1 MIEQLKNIGEF
12 KSGYGFPLKYQGIKN
27 GDYPFFKVSDFNNRK
42 NITTMVE
49 ANNYISKNIAKTLNI
64 TPLKKGSIIFAK
76 IGAAIFLERKKKL
89 IQDSFIDNNMSS
101 FLVDKKIAN
110 EDYIYYFLT
119 SKRLGNL
126 VEATALP
133 SLSNKA
139 LGNLKINLP
148 EISEQKKI
156 AQYLSD
162 IDLLIENLKNL
173 IEKKKLI
180 KQGVMQDLLT
190 GKKRL
195 PGFNKEWI
203 QKELGELGEFTGGGV
218 DKKSI
223 PGQKKVTLLN
233 FLDVYHRD
241 FIYKKELYHNVTAS
255 DAQIR
260 KCTLKKGD
268 LFFTPSSELRTD
280 LALSAVVME
289 DCPGCVYSYHITR
302 FRFKDEFDL
311 KFKSYVFNNKTFLD
325 QAALAAEG
333 SGKRYVVNLS
343 KFKTLTIAYPTDI
356 KEQAA
361 IATILWDVDQEIN
374 SSEQDLEKYKQ
385 IKQGMMEQLLTG
397 KIRLVKES
405 DNEQTLPEKKHNQH
419 FDDAVVF
426 ANIVASCY
434 DPSYPL
440 GRKKCQKMMYLF
452 KRFNES
458 SVEQFKHYAAGPYD
472 NKARYGGFETI
483 AIKNKYVVENKSSK
497 GSSFAPGAE
506 IEKAKAYCSKYGYD
520 KFIPIFN
527 QYLKYKKVDELEL
540 YTTVDKTILELRDQG
555 SPINLKTV
563 KTYISNDKTW
573 VPKLSREVFNDE
585 NIEEAIRFS
594 QLVLGA

>member
-1 MIEQLKNIGEF
+1 MLNLIKVDNVCNIKRGSQLKSSDAVWGKYPVVAGGIFPSFFHNQFNRKGPVVTISASGANAGYINYYNQNIFATDCSTIEESN
-12 KSGYGFPLKYQGIKN
+12 KYDLKYLYYSLKIKQKKLYSMQT
-27 GDYPFFKVSDFNNRK
+27 GGAQPHIHPK
-42 NITTMVE
+42 E
-49 ANNYISKNIAKTLNI
+49 ISQLEILNI
-64 TPLKKGSIIFAK
+64 CKSEQVIISQY
-76 IGAAIFLERKKKL
+76 LT
-89 IQDSFIDNNMSS
+89 D
-101 FLVDKKIAN
+101 VDK
-110 EDYIYYFLT
+110 YLT
-119 SKRLGNL
+119 
-126 VEATALP
+126 
-133 SLSNKA
+133 
-139 LGNLKINLP
+139 
-148 EISEQKKI
+148 
-156 AQYLSD
+156 
-162 IDLLIENLKNL
+162 NLKNL

-180 KQGVMQDLLT
+180 KQGVMQELLT

-195 PGFNKEWI
+195 PGFNKEWVI
-203 QKELGELGEFTGGGV
+203 KNLGELGEFTGGGV

-223 PGQKKVTLLN
+223 PEQKKVTLLN

-255 DAQIR
+255 DAQIK

-280 LALSAVVME
+280 LAMSAVVME

-302 FRFKDEFDL
+302 FRFKGEFDL
-311 KFKSYVFNNKTFLD
+311 KFKSYMFNNKTFLD

-333 SGKRYVVNLS
+333 GGKRYVVNLS
-343 KFKTLTIAYPTDI
+343 KFKVLTVLYPSDI
-356 KEQAA
+356 KEQSA
-361 IATILWDVDQEIN
+361 IAEILWDIDQEIT
-374 SSEQDLEKYKQ
+374 SLEQDLEKYKQ

-397 KIRLVKES
+397 KIRLVEES
-405 DNEQTLPEKKHNQH
+405 NNIQTLSEKKHNQY

-434 DPSYPL
+434 DPGYPL

-458 SVEQFKHYAAGPYD
+458 SVDQFKHYAAGPYD

-483 AIKNKYVVENKSSK
+483 AIKNKYVVENKSDK
-497 GSSFAPGAE
+497 GSSFAPGPE
-506 IEKAKAYCSKYGYD
+506 IEKAKVYCSKYGYNE
-520 KFIPIFN
+520 FIPIFN

-540 YTTVDKTILELRDQG
+540 YTTVDKTILELKDQG
-555 SPINLKTV
+555 FPINLNTV
-563 KTYISNDKTW
+563 RSYISNDKTW
-573 VPKLSREVFNDE
+573 VAKLSREVFNDK